1 MSTILIIDDDPDLC
15 TLVSVILEKDGYQVE
30 AAYNGK
36 EGLELAACTQPD
48 LILLDVMM
56 PEGDGW
62 EVCETLRRTSDA
74 PIIFLSARGSEG
86 DVVRGLR
93 LGGDDYIAK
102 PFRRHEL
109 SARVEAVLRRASAE
123 KEEEESIYQ
132 IGDLTIN
139 KTRWEVHRGKELIH
153 LTPTEFNLLLL
164 LAQRVGRPVS
174 HQEIL
179 TTVWGPKHQDNL
191 NLLKVYIRQ
200 LRQKIE
206 LDPNKPDYLL
216 TKRGIGYLLAAQS

>member
-15 TLVSVILEKDGYQVE
+15 TLVGVILEKDGYLVE
-30 AAYNGK
+30 AAHNGQ
-36 EGLELAACTQPD
+36 EGLEKATQIQPD

-56 PEGDGW
+56 PEGSGW
-62 EVCETLRRTSDA
+62 EVCEKLRRTSGA
-74 PIIFLSARGSEG
+74 PVIFLSARGSEV

-109 SARVEAVLRRASAE
+109 TARIEAVLRRASAE
-123 KEEEESIYQ
+123 TKEEESIYQ

-139 KTRWEVHRGKELIH
+139 KTLWEVHRGKDSIH

-164 LAQRVGRPVS
+164 LAQQVGRPVT

-179 TTVWGPKHQDNL
+179 TTVWGTKHQNNL

-206 LDPNKPDYLL
+206 LDPDKPQNLL